1 MDEKQRYSQK
11 EVLELGFTKSLIE
24 TLLPPPTLED
34 NPYFPGGHP
43 LKFWDRAVVESA
55 METSEFRSIVRP
67 CVGYD
72 GRGILFK
79 DLDRAKVWK

>member
-24 TLLPPPTLED
+24 TLLPPPTLEA

-43 LKFWDRAVVESA
+43 LKFWDKAVGESA

-67 CVGYD
+67 NIGYD
-72 GRGILFK
+72 GRGITMK
-79 DLDRAKVWK
+79 EWNRIKGWK